1 MEQVKV
7 VEEKT
12 DRVKRQQIKVSM
24 ILMAYNNLE
33 NVFIYDVQRNI
44 PWMTLI

>member
-24 ILMAYNNLE
+24 ILMAYNNLD
-33 NVFIYDVQRNI
+33 VFIYDVQRNI